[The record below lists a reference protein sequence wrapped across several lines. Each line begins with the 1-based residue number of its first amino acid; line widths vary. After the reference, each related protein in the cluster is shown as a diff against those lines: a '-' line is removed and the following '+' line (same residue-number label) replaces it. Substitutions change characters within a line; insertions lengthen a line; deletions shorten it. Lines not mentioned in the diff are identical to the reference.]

1 MSFGVFCCGFVW
13 FVVIRWTSRDF
24 LKINGGSVQVVTPS
38 TARGA
43 AIV

>member
-24 LKINGGSVQVVTPS
+24 LNILMA
-38 TARGA
+38 ARFKFELRLVA
-43 AIV
+43 RFA